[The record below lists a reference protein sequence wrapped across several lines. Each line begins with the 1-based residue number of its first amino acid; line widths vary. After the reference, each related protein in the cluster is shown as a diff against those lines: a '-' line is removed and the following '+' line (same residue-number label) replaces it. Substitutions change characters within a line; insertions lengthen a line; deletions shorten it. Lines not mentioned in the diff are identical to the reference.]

1 MIISV
6 LFFNGTLMEK
16 TNESF
21 LENHRTFFGKS
32 QNILGEIKK
41 MRSCPLPVSGDSL
54 EFTHT
59 QQTNLFAAN
68 LHHAL
73 VLEV

>member
-1 MIISV
+1 M
-6 LFFNGTLMEK
+6 
-16 TNESF
+16 
-21 LENHRTFFGKS
+21 NHSWKITEHSWR
-32 QNILGEIKK
+32 NKK

>member
-1 MIISV
+1 M
-6 LFFNGTLMEK
+6 
-16 TNESF
+16 
-21 LENHRTFFGKS
+21 NHSWKITEHSWKITEHSWKITEHSCR
-32 QNILGEIKK
+32 NKK
-41 MRSCPLPVSGDSL
+41 VSSCPLPVSGDSL